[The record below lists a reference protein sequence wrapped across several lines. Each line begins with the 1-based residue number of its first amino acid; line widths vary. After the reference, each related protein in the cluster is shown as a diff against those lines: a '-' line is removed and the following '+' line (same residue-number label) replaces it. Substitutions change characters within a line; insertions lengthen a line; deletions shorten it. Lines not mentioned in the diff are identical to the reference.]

1 MLAYP
6 ASAALVMTDLLGGT
20 LPPPVTAI
28 YTPLIAESTSHTISP
43 PAPHTPSTV

>member
-1 MLAYP
+1 MLACP

-28 YTPLIAESTSHTISP
+28 YTPLTVESTSHT
-43 PAPHTPSTV
+43 HTPSTV